1 MVKKKVF
8 VSFDHDN
15 DRQYKKLL
23 EEWNTNSDF
32 EFCFNSLSP
41 NEIKKEDIPRVKNT
55 LASKI
60 NQTSYTFVIIGKEAN
75 KESKYQE
82 EIGFR
87 NWQNFEV
94 AMSKANKNKLIGVK
108 LDKKFE
114 SPDELVGCGAK
125 CIMSFTEEAILKAL
139 KDV

>member
-15 DRQYKKLL
+15 DRQYKNLL

-55 LASKI
+55 LTSKI

>member
-15 DRQYKKLL
+15 DRQYKNLL
-23 EEWNTNSDF
+23 EEWNKDSDF
-32 EFCFNSLSP
+32 EFYFNNLSP

-60 NQTSYTFVIIGKEAN
+60 SQTTYTFVIIGKEAN
-75 KESKYQE
+75 KESKHQA
-82 EIGFR
+82 EIGYK
-87 NWQNFEV
+87 NWQNFEI
-94 AMSKANKNKLIGVK
+94 AMSKANKNKLVGIK

-125 CIMSFTEEAILKAL
+125 CTMSFTQEAIFKVLKE
-139 KDV
+139 V